1 MDTYIVKFDETKEGV
16 YAISL
21 VENPAIEVD
30 FIALSKQEQIKM
42 ASVDEEK
49 RLLISPVLIPDQQI
63 LRVDDFGNPYNIVF
77 PADTIR
83 QAQQNFYKQ
92 GFQNNS
98 TLEHDTEMKLNGV
111 TFVESWIK
119 EDMQFDKS
127 VKYGFDQPIGTWFA
141 IMKVEDDN
149 VWQKVKSGEVK
160 GFSID
165 GVFDIEQLKMSI
177 NMNYENLKLWLSN
190 TFGLTEV
197 VDAEVKETEVKEEES
212 VEEIELA
219 AEFFYDGELAEG
231 VAVFSD
237 PAMTIPLADGEYDI
251 EGKKVT
257 IMDGK
262 VSAIADAA
270 TQDQQGG
277 ENEVEIEVDMADAP
291 VDAPMFDAEAKTAEL
306 DQKIADLDAKIAA
319 IDELLKSNNIAM
331 SKMIAEGFE
340 KLIQDGEETEEKP
353 VQLTKA
359 MPSVEVIAEP
369 KTAKERI
376 LNKIKTLK

>member
-63 LRVDDFGNPYNIVF
+63 LRVDNFGNPYNIVF

-165 GVFDIEQLKMSI
+165 GVFDIEQLKLNI

-197 VDAEVKETEVKEEES
+197 VDAEAKIS
-212 VEEIELA
+212 EL
-219 AEFFYDGELAEG
+219 
-231 VAVFSD
+231 
-237 PAMTIPLADGEYDI
+237 
-251 EGKKVT
+251 
-257 IMDGK
+257 
-262 VSAIADAA
+262 
-270 TQDQQGG
+270 
-277 ENEVEIEVDMADAP
+277 
-291 VDAPMFDAEAKTAEL
+291 EAKASE
-306 DQKIADLDAKIAA
+306 LDAKIAA

-359 MPSVEVIAEP
+359 MPSVEVVAEP
-369 KTAKERI
+369 KNAKERI

>member
-1 MDTYIVKFDETKEGV
+1 MDTYIVQFDEQKEGV

-30 FIALSKQEQIKM
+30 FIALSKQEIVKM

-49 RLLISPVLIPDQQI
+49 RLLISPVLIPDQPI

-92 GFQNNS
+92 GYQSNS
-98 TLEHDTEMKLNGV
+98 TLEHNEEMKLSDV

-119 EDMQFDKS
+119 EDEQFDKS
-127 VKYGFDQPIGTWFA
+127 VKYGFNQPVGTWFA
-141 IMKVEDDN
+141 IMKVENDE
-149 VWQKVKSGEVK
+149 VWAKVKSGEVK

-165 GVFDIEQLKMSI
+165 GVFNIEQLKMSY
-177 NMNYENLKLWLSN
+177 NMNYENLKVWLSD
-190 TFGLTEV
+190 TFGLSAKDEQPTENV
-197 VDAEVKETEVKEEES
+197 NLEVG
-212 VEEIELA
+212 I
-219 AEFFYDGELAEG
+219 FYDGELAEG

-237 PAMTIPLADGEYDI
+237 SAKTLPLEDGEYEI
-251 EGKKVT
+251 EGKLIVVL
-257 IMDGK
+257 DGK
-262 VSAIADAA
+262 VLTIGAA
-270 TQDQQGG
+270 GDS
-277 ENEVEIEVDMADAP
+277 VEEMVDMAAP
-291 VDAPMFDAEAKTAEL
+291 ADNPAPADAPMFDAQAKVAEL
-306 DQKIADLDAKIAA
+306 DSKIAELDSKIAA
-319 IDELLKSNNIAM
+319 IDELLKANNIAM

-340 KLIQDGEETEEKP
+340 KLIQDGEETEEVEKP

-359 MPSVEVIAEP
+359 MPSVDTIAEP
-369 KTAKERI
+369 KNAKERL